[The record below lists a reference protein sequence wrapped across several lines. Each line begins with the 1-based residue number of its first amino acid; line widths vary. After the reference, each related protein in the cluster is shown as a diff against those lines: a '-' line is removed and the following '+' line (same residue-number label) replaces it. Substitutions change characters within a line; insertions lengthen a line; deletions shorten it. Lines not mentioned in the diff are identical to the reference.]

1 MVKKQNEKNEKQNAL
16 CMCWFR
22 PNDRNEIQQH
32 YSSTE
37 YLMVGVVT
45 IFSFLINTY
54 IITQTCKPLEIMR

>member
-37 YLMVGVVT
+37 YMMVVVVT
-45 IFSFLINTY
+45 IFPFLISTY
-54 IITQTCKPLEIMR
+54 IIT